1 MYSEIGNIGYD
12 KHKKRELVMVLR
24 GMVNFESAFSLCESN
39 SIHIVYPFQDDY
51 LAFEVHT
58 DLYILEHWKKPM
70 P

>member
-1 MYSEIGNIGYD
+1 
-12 KHKKRELVMVLR
+12 MVLR
-24 GMVNFESAFSLCESN
+24 GMVNFESAFSLFESN
-39 SIHIVYPFQDDY
+39 SIHIIYPFQDDY